1 MQSRAL
7 PFSFSPALL
16 LCMLLCA
23 LLVACGGGGGGGGS
37 DSGGNA
43 PASPA
48 QTSAPATASAPA
60 NTSAPA
66 APSPASTSVTQSTTP
81 NVQPITVTRT
91 PTSTRNMLQT
101 SVTICVPG
109 TNACQTVDNIQV
121 DTGSHGL
128 RVLASALAP
137 AVALPLVAGG
147 APNSVVAE
155 CAVFGSGYTWG
166 AVRQADVKL
175 AGQVAASTS
184 VQVIADSAVPGA
196 ATDCSQ
202 SGLPMLSASSLR
214 GNGILGVGPFVADCG
229 SNCSNSA
236 MPRWYYDCG
245 ADGCAASAVAVARQV
260 TNPVANFATDN
271 NGVLIELPDVPDS
284 GASSVTGTLTFGIG
298 SQSNNLLGS
307 ATVLP
312 SNSATG
318 YVTTDFGGS
327 QYGSSFI
334 DSGSNAVFFPST
346 TLAKCGVWYCPAT
359 PQTFSATIRSPVG
372 TQGAVSFTVTASTT
386 LFGTG
391 NFAFDNLAGAASGFF
406 DWGLPFFYGRRVFT
420 AIQGRA
426 TPAGAGPYYAF

>member
-1 MQSRAL
+1 
-7 PFSFSPALL
+7 
-16 LCMLLCA
+16 
-23 LLVACGGGGGGGGS
+23 
-37 DSGGNA
+37 
-43 PASPA
+43 
-48 QTSAPATASAPA
+48 
-60 NTSAPA
+60 
-66 APSPASTSVTQSTTP
+66 
-81 NVQPITVTRT
+81 
-91 PTSTRNMLQT
+91 MLQT

-109 TNACQTVDNIQV
+109 TNTCQTIDKIQV

-128 RVLASALAP
+128 RVLASALDP
-137 AVALPLVAGG
+137 SVALPLVAGASTG
-147 APNSVVAE
+147 SVIAE

-166 AVRQADVKL
+166 AVRRADVKL

-184 VQVIADSAVPGA
+184 VQVIADSAVPTT
-196 ATDCSQ
+196 ATDCGQ
-202 SGLPMLSASSLR
+202 SGLPMLSASALR

-229 SNCSNSA
+229 GNCAKTA

-245 ADGCAASAVAVARQV
+245 ATGCAASALAVTQQV

-271 NGVLIELPDVPDS
+271 NGVLIELPDVPDG
-284 GASSVTGTLTFGIG
+284 GASSVTGTMTFGIG
-298 SQSNNLLGS
+298 SQSNNLLGA

-334 DSGSNAVFFPST
+334 DSGSNGVFFPST
-346 TLAKCGVWYCPAT
+346 TLARCGAWYCPAA
-359 PQTFSATIRSPVG
+359 PQTFTATIRSATG
-372 TQGAVSFTVTASTT
+372 AQGAVSFTVAQSTA

-391 NFAFDNLAGAASGFF
+391 NYAFDNLAGTASGVF